1 MAPQISK
8 AKINHIKELWRCTR
22 EYGLRA
28 KRKRMLEIFI
38 NRVVKVSVLEFLTYK
53 KANQVICAIKKIQQ
67 KKAKDGVEAVK
78 MLMRNLS
85 PGQRR
90 TLQKFYPFRE
100 ERNELIR
107 SLRRDGIGYGL
118 LARTSGLGKT
128 QIWKI
133 TKEGEKER
141 LSTLAEFIKLTKK
154 GGDD

>member
-1 MAPQISK
+1 MARISK
-8 AKINHIKELWRCTR
+8 TKINYIKESWRSAR
-22 EYGLRA
+22 EYYSIVKREQALRA
-28 KRKRMLEIFI
+28 FVKQIT
-38 NRVVKVSVLEFLTYK
+38 KVSAPEFLTYK
-53 KANQVICAIKKIQQ
+53 KANQVICTIKKIQQ

-90 TLQKFYPFRE
+90 TLQKSYPFRE

-118 LARTSGLGKT
+118 LARASGLGKT

-133 TKEGEKER
+133 AKRGKR
-141 LSTLAEFIKLTKK
+141 SAYRHW
-154 GGDD
+154 